1 MPVSRSL
8 PSAWWKA
15 ALLLLVAGLAGSCLS
30 QAQDAMNPRIVDAK
44 QFQIVGIEVSTN
56 NAKEA
61 GPDAVIG
68 KQWRRFMDEGLL
80 NKIPGRVDQSIIAVY
95 TDFTSDA
102 HGEYTFVLGAKVQPT
117 PVPKIPEGMI
127 VKSVPKGKYAVFTT
141 PRGPAAKVVPETWKQ
156 IWAYYES
163 PQHQGQR
170 AYATDYE
177 IYDNRATDPNN
188 AQVDIYVGLK

>member
-1 MPVSRSL
+1 M
-8 PSAWWKA
+8 A
-15 ALLLLVAGLAGSCLS
+15 ALCLS
-30 QAQDAMNPRIVDAK
+30 QAEDTVTPRIVEAK
-44 QFQIVGIEVSTN
+44 PFQMVGITVSTN

-61 GPDAVIG
+61 GPDGVIG
-68 KQWRRFMDEGLL
+68 KEWHRFMQEGLL
-80 NKIPGRVDQSIIAVY
+80 NKIPSRVDQSIIAAY

-127 VKSVPKGKYAVFTT
+127 VKSVPGGKYAVFTT
-141 PRGPAAKVVPETWKQ
+141 PRGPVAKVVPETWKQ

-163 PQHQGQR
+163 PQHGQR

-177 IYDNRATDPNN
+177 IYDSRAADRNN